1 MSKTIETYKFDVIV
15 IGAGIVG
22 LAVANA
28 LTQDFDNI
36 LVIDKESSFGRHVS
50 SRNSEVIHSGIY
62 YQPDSLKAKL
72 CVEGNQMMYD
82 FCNQYSIE
90 YNNCGKLIISPN
102 KSGLYQLEELLL
114 NGKKNRLS
122 NLDIITKNEVQSR
135 EPLIN
140 CEAALS
146 VPSAG
151 IIDSYGVM
159 KKLEYLINSKGSS
172 TIYNMTVNDIVK
184 IEDMYQLSFA
194 NIDYYA
200 GSQIIINAAGLWSDT
215 IANMIGINNYKI
227 HYCKGEY
234 YKTSLFRNQVNSLIY
249 PLPTKYSLGIHLVLR
264 LDKTIGFGPSAYYT
278 DQIEYSISDN
288 HKYEFIEHI
297 NTFFKIDE
305 KDLFEDFSGIRP
317 KLQGPGDLASDFI
330 IVNEEKKGYKNFIN
344 LLGIDSPGLSSSLA
358 IGEYVRKL
366 II

>member
-1 MSKTIETYKFDVIV
+1 MSKTIETYKFDVII
-15 IGAGIVG
+15 IGAGIIG

-28 LTQDFDNI
+28 LTQDFDNV

-62 YQPDSLKAKL
+62 YQTDSLKAKL
-72 CVEGNQMMYD
+72 CVAGNQMMYD
-82 FCNQYSIE
+82 FCHQYSIE
-90 YNNCGKLIISPN
+90 HNNCGKLIISPN

-114 NGKKNRLS
+114 NGEKNRVS
-122 NLDIITKNEVQSR
+122 NLNIITKDKVQSK
-135 EPLIN
+135 EPLIT

-151 IIDSYGVM
+151 IVDSHGVM

-172 TIYNMTVNDIVK
+172 TIYNMAVNDIVK
-184 IEDMYQLSFA
+184 IEDIYRLSFV
-194 NIDYYA
+194 NVNYYA
-200 GSQIIINAAGLWSDT
+200 ESKIIINAAGLWSDV
-215 IANMIGINNYKI
+215 IANMIGIDDYKI

-234 YKTSLFRNQVNSLIY
+234 YQTSLFRNQVNSLIY
-249 PLPTKYSLGIHLVLR
+249 PLPTQYSSGIHIVLR
-264 LDKTIGFGPSAYYT
+264 LDNTIGFGPSAHYT
-278 DQIEYSISDN
+278 DEIEYSISDK
-288 HKYEFIEHI
+288 HKYEFLEHL

-305 KDLFEDFSGIRP
+305 KDLSEDFSGIRP
-317 KLQGPGDLASDFI
+317 KLQGPGDSASDFI
-330 IVNEEKKGYKNFIN
+330 IVNEERKGHKNFIN
-344 LLGIDSPGLSSSLA
+344 LLGIDSPGLTSSLA